1 MTNETPQQ
9 TDFDR
14 AEADRLTREVFTP
27 ALQNA
32 VQQAR
37 QAGSGSLE
45 TLHGAANAYQHLLV
59 SLLGESNAAGMMRD
73 HAAHLRELAT
83 ERDRAEN

>member
-1 MTNETPQQ
+1 MNDTQQQ
-9 TDFDR
+9 TDFDSE
-14 AEADRLTREVFTP
+14 EADRLTREVFTP

-45 TLHGAANAYQHLLV
+45 MLHGAANAYQHLLV
-59 SLLGESNAAGMMRD
+59 SLLGETGAASMMRD
-73 HAAHLRELAT
+73 HAAHLNQLAT
-83 ERDRAEN
+83 DRDRTEN